1 MAVRPKPASTPT
13 AQGKSRWGS
22 TASLSAASTTSAGP
36 SATRPAISTPA
47 GPLNTQP
54 ATSNRLLRK
63 HSLIL
68 RAKGQATLSTPTTDN
83 FSLAEK
89 PPNFEK
95 RMKEQQE
102 YVNQNEG
109 FPLRRDFGLDSRN
122 KAEKIHTN
130 HFRLTLPNVLYRYT
144 IGLTKVCSGWS
155 QAARKRLIETCFNDV
170 NHFDEQERNFATDY
184 LLNIVSWKELEFP
197 PVDKSLGKEAKDSIY
212 SSLANDNLVFS
223 KKILFGRNEE
233 LVAIYSHGPVDLSS
247 LKKFVSGQA
256 DYKDHDN
263 SIACQSLNI
272 IISKAARG
280 TTQPNFEAFQLGSNR
295 LFIKSRWDPLD
306 TDLNELHRKGHE
318 RSKNLV
324 VCHHGFSFTVKPAM
338 GDVLLNVN
346 SATSAFFHP
355 RRVSDFI
362 KYHSGT
368 PTRYDRL
375 LLGVRV
381 YVNYR
386 GQPDADKDEPSN
398 RIKTINGFGSSLCQE
413 TFEKDGKTITVYDYL
428 VAKYPKQQPID
439 KQSVSVNLGG
449 KGKDKRKLWYAP
461 EMLQILPYQ
470 PYRAKFT
477 PDQTTNMI
485 NQACK
490 KPFAKVPEI
499 LNDGLGSIGMG
510 VSTVYG
516 QSSLRI
522 DPHMLTVP
530 SRQVPEPRLTFIDS
544 GSQTTT
550 SDVRQGKWTLPR
562 GAKFFNTTTGVGGG
576 LHYIFVDKLRR
587 DISRNEPQPE
597 DIHAEF
603 IKVLRGLGIRFRL
616 PDAATY
622 TAMTNDGSDEI
633 RRGLSE
639 AQKHGASLV
648 ILLMKNSSTPAYS
661 EFKTVADRGV
671 GMQSICLAKYWKS
684 KNKAGYLTNVGMK
697 VNLKLGNVNTSIG
710 TGFGTA
716 GAKPIDETVMILGA
730 DVTHPS
736 AMSSRG
742 TPSIAAVVGSVDGT
756 FGKFLGSMRW
766 QQPDEKS
773 DGSMKQSKEIIEDMK
788 SMVSERL
795 FAYYQFRK
803 RLPAKIIYYRDGVSE
818 AQRVEVL
825 NKEVLAIKEA
835 YHQFAASKNLPTTVP
850 VTAVIVT
857 KRHGTRFFP
866 RAQGKI
872 HRDNIV
878 PGTAVETS
886 VTSPYYFDFF
896 LASHAGIQGTSKP
909 AHYFVVE
916 NGLKFNASEL
926 QNFTQK
932 ICAIYVRAMMTVS
945 YASPAYYADRLCER
959 GRIYLR
965 EFYDGSPD
973 HANMTAEQFTT
984 RLNAVWNRHRNPWRD
999 NLGGTMFWM

>member
-1 MAVRPKPASTPT
+1 MSYASFRIRVPYYRYTARQHSTNIYREILALFNNPSDNNKLYIAGQTQEDLQNRINGIASTSAAGVSFPTPPANPAPAGSIASPTTTSSSSAAGPTAMAVRPKPASP
-13 AQGKSRWGS
+13 SS
-22 TASLSAASTTSAGP
+22 TQP
-36 SATRPAISTPA
+36 IISTPA
-47 GPLNTQP
+47 SPLNTQP
-54 ATSNRLLRK
+54 ATK
-63 HSLIL
+63 
-68 RAKGQATLSTPTTDN
+68 
-83 FSLAEK
+83 
-89 PPNFEK
+89 
-95 RMKEQQE
+95 
-102 YVNQNEG
+102 
-109 FPLRRDFGLDSRN
+109 
-122 KAEKIHTN
+122 
-130 HFRLTLPNVLYRYT
+130 
-144 IGLTKVCSGWS
+144 
-155 QAARKRLIETCFNDV
+155 
-170 NHFDEQERNFATDY
+170 RNFATDY
-184 LLNIVSWKELEFP
+184 LLNIVSWKELKFP
-197 PVDKSLGKEAKDSIY
+197 PVDKSLGKEAKDSIS

-233 LVAIYSHGPVDLSS
+233 LITIYTHGPVDLSS

-256 DYKDHDN
+256 DYKDHNN

-280 TTQPNFEAFQLGSNR
+280 STQPNFETFQLGSNR
-295 LFIKSRWDPLD
+295 LFIKSQWDPLD

-324 VCHHGFSFTVKPAM
+324 VCHHGFSFTVKPAI

-346 SATSAFFHP
+346 SVTSAFFHP

-362 KYHSGT
+362 ICHSGT

-375 LLGVRV
+375 LLDVRV

-449 KGKDKRKLWYAP
+449 KGKDKHKLWYAP
-461 EMLQILPYQ
+461 EMLRILPYQ
-470 PYRAKFT
+470 PYRAKLT
-477 PDQTTNMI
+477 PDQTTSMI

-499 LNDGLGSIGMG
+499 LNDGLGSIGMR

-522 DPHMLTVP
+522 DPHMLIVP

-550 SDVRQGKWTLPR
+550 SDVHQGKWTLAR

-576 LHYIFVDKLRR
+576 LHYIFVDELRR

-697 VNLKLGNVNTSIG
+697 VNLKPGNFNTSIG

-742 TPSIAAVVGSVDGT
+742 TPSIAAVV
-756 FGKFLGSMRW
+756 
-766 QQPDEKS
+766 
-773 DGSMKQSKEIIEDMK
+773 IIEDMK

-825 NKEVLAIKEA
+825 NKEFLTITEA
-835 YHQFAASKNLPTTVP
+835 YHQFVASKNLPTTVP
-850 VTAVIVT
+850 VTAVIFT

-878 PGTAVETS
+878 PGTAVETC
-886 VTSPYYFDFF
+886 
-896 LASHAGIQGTSKP
+896 GTSKP